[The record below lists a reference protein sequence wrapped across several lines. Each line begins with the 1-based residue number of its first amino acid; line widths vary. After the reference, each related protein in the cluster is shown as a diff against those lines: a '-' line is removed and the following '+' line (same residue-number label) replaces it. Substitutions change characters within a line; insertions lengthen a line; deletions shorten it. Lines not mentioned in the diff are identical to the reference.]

1 MSSTPQHAPRPNEAS
16 TAAADE
22 LLNEEFIDRGD
33 LAERLGVHERTIRR
47 MVTRGELP
55 QPCVGAGGRPRWLWS
70 FVLEHC
76 RKQHQSAARINGKL
90 KSKLK

>member
-1 MSSTPQHAPRPNEAS
+1 MPQHEPMIGQAS
-16 TAAADE
+16 TSAADE
-22 LLNEEFIDRGD
+22 LPNEEFIDRGD

>member
-1 MSSTPQHAPRPNEAS
+1 MSNTPYVAVAGGSAHVATDTPSDNE
-16 TAAADE
+16 
-22 LLNEEFIDRGD
+22 FVDRGE
-33 LAERLGVHERTIRR
+33 LARRLGVHERTIHR
-47 MVTRGELP
+47 MVSRGELP

-76 RKQHQSAARINGKL
+76 RKQHHTAARIDGKL